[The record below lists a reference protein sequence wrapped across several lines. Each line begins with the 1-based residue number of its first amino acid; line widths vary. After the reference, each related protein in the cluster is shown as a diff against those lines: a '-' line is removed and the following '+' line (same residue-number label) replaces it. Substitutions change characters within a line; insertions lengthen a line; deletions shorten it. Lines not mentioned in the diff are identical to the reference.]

1 MANSSPDPNRY
12 LPLKPVVHLLL
23 LALARGER
31 HGYLLRQEVEDLSEG
46 SVRLDP
52 GTLYRWLGRLLD
64 DGMLERA
71 EEPADE
77 EDPRRRNY
85 RLSPFGREVLDA
97 ESARLERLMAA
108 AAREGLIGEAGR

>member
-1 MANSSPDPNRY
+1 MTPRASDSTDR
-12 LPLKPVVHLLL
+12 LPLKPVVHLIL

-31 HGYLLRQEVEDLSEG
+31 HGYVLRQEVEELSEG

-64 DGMLERA
+64 QGLVERA
-71 EEPADE
+71 EAPSDD

-85 RLSPFGREVLDA
+85 WLSAHGREVLEA
-97 ESARLERLMAA
+97 ESARLSRLVATA
-108 AAREGLIGEAGR
+108 TRDGLIASES